1 MFKCTDADKDGKLD
15 IWGLIFLDIVT
26 PSDCFFLSA
35 MGTNCTV
42 WAEWGNV
49 MQFPLTPTFDQVL
62 LHVFCKESH
71 KSWV

>member
-35 MGTNCTV
+35 KGTNCTV
-42 WAEWGNV
+42 WAE
-49 MQFPLTPTFDQVL
+49 
-62 LHVFCKESH
+62 
-71 KSWV
+71 